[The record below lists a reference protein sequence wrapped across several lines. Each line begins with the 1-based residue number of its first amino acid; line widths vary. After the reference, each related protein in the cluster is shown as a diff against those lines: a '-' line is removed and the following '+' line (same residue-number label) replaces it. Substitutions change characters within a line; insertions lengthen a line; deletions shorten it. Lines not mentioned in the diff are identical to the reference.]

1 MKFLI
6 LSFVLFSLL
15 GCQGSVHPTKVDASN
30 YIKNKTHYQDPG
42 AAFSLV
48 NSQVNLSNSGVEY
61 AIDLGIYSGYQSG
74 ELTLSV
80 SASKGLE
87 LVDGETVIEQALSE
101 SVLTFPYTVMA
112 SEIGRY
118 YLYANAEVKDSN
130 GRMSFR
136 SLTLII
142 QVGES
147 TTTTKTVINGIS
159 QKTTEKTTSDKT
171 ISMSLEETITY

>member
-6 LSFVLFSLL
+6 LSFVLLSLL
-15 GCQGSVHPTKVDASN
+15 GCQGPIHPIKVDASD
-30 YIKNKTHYQDPG
+30 YVKNKPHYQDPG

-48 NSQVNLSNSGVEY
+48 NSQVNLSDSGVEY
-61 AIDLGIYSGYQSG
+61 AIDLEIYSGYQSG

-80 SASKGLE
+80 STSKGLE
-87 LVDGETVIEQALSE
+87 LVDGETVIEQA
-101 SVLTFPYTVMA
+101 
-112 SEIGRY
+112 Y

-159 QKTTEKTTSDKT
+159 QKTTEEKTSDKT